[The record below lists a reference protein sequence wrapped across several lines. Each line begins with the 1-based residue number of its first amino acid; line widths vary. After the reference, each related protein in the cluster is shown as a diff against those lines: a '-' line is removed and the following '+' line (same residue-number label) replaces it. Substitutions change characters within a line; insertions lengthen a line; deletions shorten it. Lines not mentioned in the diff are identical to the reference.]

1 MKRSSKFK
9 NFFEDF
15 FIPVCRFVERYIRE
29 EEAATDIA
37 QEVFVKVY
45 ERWGEFETI
54 DHARA
59 FLYTIARNLALDDLK
74 HKKAQDN
81 YIQSFPENN
90 ETVEHAFL
98 KEVTRQETFRILYS
112 AIDHLPAQTRQVIL
126 YSLEGLSVQEVGDRM
141 GISAN
146 TVKTLKKNAYA
157 SLRNLLSREYLV
169 FLIVFLEKF

>member
-1 MKRSSKFK
+1 MKG
-9 NFFEDF
+9 
-15 FIPVCRFVERYIRE
+15 
-29 EEAATDIA
+29 
-37 QEVFVKVY
+37 
-45 ERWGEFETI
+45 WGEFETI
-54 DHARA
+54 ESCQG